1 MDFLTKIPESTR
13 ARLYQIALAVVVLAG
28 LYGLINETVAV
39 GWVALVTAVF
49 GGSMAV
55 ANTSTKPWEPDD
67 RGQSTVFTLLAVLLI
82 VVIAVWLLGVY
93 R

>member
-1 MDFLTKIPESTR
+1 MNFLTKIPESTR

-55 ANTSTKPWEPDD
+55 ANTSTKPWQPDD
-67 RGQSTVFTLLAVLLI
+67 RGESTLVTILVVLLI
-82 VVIAVWLLGVY
+82 VVIAIWLLGVY

>member
-1 MDFLTKIPESTR
+1 MDFLTKIPDATR

-28 LYGLINETVAV
+28 LYGLINETTAV

-67 RGQSTVFTLLAVLLI
+67 RGESTVVTILAVLLI